1 MSISLNPAYA
11 GVPTAT
17 GTESATVKTAGTQES
32 VKSDRAQEAIEK
44 FEGLF
49 MSMMIKQLRESSS
62 GEGLFPGD
70 ASDTYGGMFDMFLG
84 DHLATAGSIG
94 IEQLFKSS
102 GAMAQLENYT
112 KPQFVLNA
120 DGRSKGIEEYR
131 NEQFRSGA
139 VSALSAP

>member
-1 MSISLNPAYA
+1 MSISLNPTPAA
-11 GVPTAT
+11 PSALNEA
-17 GTESATVKTAGTQES
+17 ESAVTKSAAAEDS
-32 VKSDRAQEAIEK
+32 AKSDRALDTIEK

-84 DHLATAGSIG
+84 DHLASAGSIG
-94 IEQLFKSS
+94 LGQLFKSS
-102 GAMAQLENYT
+102 GAIRQLENYAE
-112 KPQFVLNA
+112 PQFAVNA

-131 NEQFRSGA
+131 NEQLRSGA
-139 VSALSAP
+139 VSALPAP

>member
-1 MSISLNPAYA
+1 MSISLNPAA
-11 GVPTAT
+11 TVPTALSIAET
-17 GTESATVKTAGTQES
+17 TVTQTAATEES
-32 VKSDRAQEAIEK
+32 SKSDRAQDTIEK

-84 DHLATAGSIG
+84 DHLASAGSIG
-94 IEQLFKSS
+94 LGQLFKSS
-102 GAMAQLENYT
+102 SANRQLENYAE
-112 KPQFVLNA
+112 PQFAVSA

-131 NEQFRSGA
+131 NEQLRSGA
-139 VSALSAP
+139 ISALPAP